1 MFEKIIVYNQ
11 MMFLNRSEKVKV
23 SSSYNAFWVDCSAH
37 CVVAGRAEGDR
48 GKDVLAQRVEYIHSP
63 LITL

>member
-23 SSSYNAFWVDCSAH
+23 SSYNAFWVDCSAH
-37 CVVAGRAEGDR
+37 CVVAGGAEGDR
-48 GKDVLAQRVEYIHSP
+48 GKDVLAQ
-63 LITL
+63 

>member
-23 SSSYNAFWVDCSAH
+23 SSSYNAFGWT
-37 CVVAGRAEGDR
+37 VVHIVWWQAEQKVTG
-48 GKDVLAQRVEYIHSP
+48 GKMSWPSE
-63 LITL
+63 